1 MKVLMLIDDLGVG
14 GAQTHLVVLAR
25 RLRALGCEV
34 VVASSGGEL
43 ADRLVGADVKL
54 LYLPKVAEG
63 GLGFVGI
70 LRARRLIAR
79 YVKEICPDVVHS
91 HTRRMAFLAQ
101 GVCRACGVEHIFTA
115 HAKFVMDFPKNVLT
129 RYGDGVIAVSEDI
142 KNHLFSQPR
151 VAKLPLRVIENGV
164 EFKGEV
170 VESCATRGDFMGN
183 NATCDHFSG
192 EKVGD
197 HYHKMGERYN
207 IVGKC
212 AQNEA
217 SSFNCVEI
225 QPAGAEIGGNLGINL
240 TTATRSTVDGGRKT
254 TATRRAVEGGCKT
267 TATHR
272 AVDGGVRRIVFVSR
286 LDADCSLGAYLLCE
300 ISPRIVERFAEVEVI
315 IVGGG
320 SEYASIK
327 AKAEK
332 INVKINQRLINAV
345 GWVEDPSIF
354 YENADVF
361 VGVSRAALEAMA
373 RAVPVILLGDEGYLG
388 ILNEKTVEGARR
400 TNLTCRG
407 SESARA
413 EDLLSD
419 VCRILGADFEE
430 RERLGTFGY
439 ELVRRYYSAESMAR
453 RTLDFY
459 REVRGRF

>member
-14 GAQTHLVVLAR
+14 GAQTHLIVLAR

-34 VVASSGGEL
+34 LVASSGGEL
-43 ADRLVGADVKL
+43 ADRLVGADVKQ

-63 GLGFVGI
+63 GPGFLGM
-70 LRARRLIAR
+70 LRARRLITR

-91 HTRRMAFLAQ
+91 HTRRMAFIAQ
-101 GVCRACGVEHIFTA
+101 GVCRACGAVHIFTA
-115 HAKFVMDFPKNVLT
+115 HAKFVMDFPKNVLA

-151 VAKLPLRVIENGV
+151 VARLPLRVIENGV

-170 VESCATRGDFMGN
+170 VESCTTRGDFMGN

-197 HYHKMGERYN
+197 RYHKMGERYN

-217 SSFNCVEI
+217 GLFNCVEI
-225 QPAGAEIGGNLGINL
+225 QPTGAEISGNLGMNL
-240 TTATRSTVDGGRKT
+240 TTATHCAVD
-254 TATRRAVEGGCKT
+254 EGCKT
-267 TATHR
+267 TATRR

-300 ISPRIVERFAEVEVI
+300 IAPRIVERFGEVEVI

-332 INVKINQRLINAV
+332 INIKINQRLINAV

-388 ILNEKTVEGARR
+388 ILDEKTVEGARR

-419 VCRILGADFEE
+419 VCRILGADFAE
-430 RERLGTFGY
+430 RQRLGTFGY

-459 REVRGRF
+459 REVRGRFGLPL

>member
-1 MKVLMLIDDLGVG
+1 
-14 GAQTHLVVLAR
+14 
-25 RLRALGCEV
+25 
-34 VVASSGGEL
+34 
-43 ADRLVGADVKL
+43 
-54 LYLPKVAEG
+54 
-63 GLGFVGI
+63 
-70 LRARRLIAR
+70 
-79 YVKEICPDVVHS
+79 
-91 HTRRMAFLAQ
+91 
-101 GVCRACGVEHIFTA
+101 
-115 HAKFVMDFPKNVLT
+115 
-129 RYGDGVIAVSEDI
+129 
-142 KNHLFSQPR
+142 
-151 VAKLPLRVIENGV
+151 
-164 EFKGEV
+164 
-170 VESCATRGDFMGN
+170 MGN

-197 HYHKMGERYN
+197 RYHKMGERYN

-225 QPAGAEIGGNLGINL
+225 QPTGAEIGGNLGMNL
-240 TTATRSTVDGGRKT
+240 T
-254 TATRRAVEGGCKT
+254 TATRRAVDGGCKT
-267 TATHR
+267 TATRR

-300 ISPRIVERFAEVEVI
+300 IAPRIVERFGEVEVI

-354 YENADVF
+354 FENTDVF

-373 RAVPVILLGDEGYLG
+373 RALPVILLGDEGYLG
-388 ILNEKTVEGARR
+388 ILDEKTVEGARR

-419 VCRILGADFEE
+419 VCRILGADFAE

-459 REVRGRF
+459 REVRGRFGPPL

>member
-14 GAQTHLVVLAR
+14 GAQTHLIVLAR
-25 RLRALGCEV
+25 RLCALGCDV
-34 VVASSGGEL
+34 FVASSGGEL
-43 ADRLVGADVKL
+43 ADRLVGSDVKR

-63 GLGFVGI
+63 GPGFVGM

-101 GVCRACGVEHIFTA
+101 GVCRAHGVVHIFTA
-115 HAKFVMDFPKNVLT
+115 HAKFVMDFPKNVLA

-142 KNHLFSQPR
+142 KNHLISQPR
-151 VAKLPLRVIENGV
+151 VAKLPLCVIENGV
-164 EFKGEV
+164 EFEGEM
-170 VESCATRGDFMGN
+170 EPHIATWGDFMGN

-192 EKVGD
+192 NKVGD
-197 HYHKMGERYN
+197 RYHKMGERYN

-212 AQNEA
+212 AANEA
-217 SSFNCVEI
+217 NSFGCVKI
-225 QPAGAEIGGNLGINL
+225 QPTGAEIGGNLGMNL
-240 TTATRSTVDGGRKT
+240 TTATRSTIEDGRVKCKT
-254 TATRRAVEGGCKT
+254 TATRG
-267 TATHR
+267 
-272 AVDGGVRRIVFVSR
+272 AVDGGARRIVFVSR
-286 LDADCSLGAYLLCE
+286 LDEDCSLGAYLLCE
-300 ISPRIVERFAEVEVI
+300 IAPRIVERFGAVEII

-332 INVKINQRLINAV
+332 INAKINHRLINAV

-388 ILNEKTVEGARR
+388 VLDEKTVERARR

-419 VCRILGADFEE
+419 VCRILGADFAE